1 MPITASGGIQLI
13 ADIEA
18 EFDQTGDTDISLFQ
32 ARDDAGL
39 TAGEVA
45 MTDFYGL
52 SDSVAPSVTTNAA
65 SSVGTTSLTANGN
78 VTSDGGASITQ
89 RGFYFGTSSS
99 YGSNTKYTVSGT
111 TGSYNRSFTGLTA
124 NTTYYITAYAINS
137 AGESVGST
145 LTQTTAYS
153 YTFKNSQHSGDGYR
167 THSFRNINSVY
178 QNTYSFNAGG
188 YEVSCRNNVTGGFL
202 NRHTGSGSFITV
214 YFNPDGSSCGTI
226 SMSSVAKTG
235 SGTLQIVGG
244 DYWQLSGISGTQGFT
259 YYAS

>member
-1 MPITASGGIQLI
+1 MPITASGEIQLI

-18 EFDQTGDTDISLFQ
+18 EFDQTGSTDISLFQ

-39 TAGEVA
+39 TSGEVA

-65 SSVGTTSLTANGN
+65 SSVATTSLTANGN
-78 VTSDGGASITQ
+78 VTSDGGASITE
-89 RGFYFGTSSS
+89 RGFYFGTNSS
-99 YGSNTKYTVSGT
+99 YSSNTKYTVSGT

-153 YTFKNSQHSGDGYR
+153 YSYVSSQHGGDGSR
-167 THSFRNINSVY
+167 TISFQNVNSVW
-178 QNTYSFNAGG
+178 QTIYSASGTTFD
-188 YEVSCRNNVTGGFL
+188 CRNSVVGFT
-202 NRHTGSGSFITV
+202 NRFVSSGSFIAV
-214 YFNPDGSSCGTI
+214 WFNSDFAGCNAIT
-226 SMSSVAKTG
+226 MSSVSKSGTG
-235 SGTLQIVGG
+235 GTLQIISG
-244 DYWQLSGISGTQGFT
+244 DYWQYNGYSGTGTMFWR
-259 YYAS
+259 AS